1 MTKRFRCKL
10 WAVAACINPFFDSLH
25 VLRGGAAALVLG
37 LALGC
42 KTEDTAEKP
51 AKPDKVAST
60 LRLHLEENDI
70 GLGVGSVQVF
80 RSKPTKLTVQKTAF
94 VDEGEITK
102 ATVVDSQ
109 YGGHLIQVEYTRR
122 GKMELQM
129 ATASHPGRRVA
140 VWSRWTEGRWLAAPV
155 VQKGIDDGIFVFTPD
170 CTREEA
176 ERIVRGLNN
185 VAIKLGNQEKPK
197 KPKKEGKEKK
207 KAKPSEEQ
215 EMFK

>member
-1 MTKRFRCKL
+1 MTKRFHCKL
-10 WAVAACINPFFDSLH
+10 WADAARINPFFKSLQF
-25 VLRGGAAALVLG
+25 LRGVVAALVVV
-37 LALGC
+37 LAPGC
-42 KTEDTAEKP
+42 KTKDTAEKP
-51 AKPDKVAST
+51 AKPEKVAST

-80 RSKPTKLTVQKTAF
+80 RSKPMKLTVQKTHF

-109 YGGHLIQVEYTRR
+109 YGGHLIQIEYTRR

-155 VQKGIDDGIFVFTPD
+155 VQKGIEDGVFAFTPD
-170 CTREEA
+170 CSREEA

-207 KAKPSEEQ
+207 TKPTEEQ